1 MYFLKIRAI
10 SYQTTINTALPL
22 FIHVF
27 VHEKYIPEKA
37 KNYTSCCKSNQR
49 YAVSKGINCL
59 HPYVEVD
66 LHRNIYMQKVLTD
79 MQN

>member
-10 SYQTTINTALPL
+10 SYQTTTKTALPL
-22 FIHVF
+22 FIF
-27 VHEKYIPEKA
+27 AHEKYIPEKA

-59 HPYVEVD
+59 HPYIEVD
-66 LHRNIYMQKVLTD
+66 LHRNTYMQKVLTD